1 MAKIKEEL
9 KAIFITGAK
18 PTQADFHDLIDGVQ
32 GEQGPKGDAGAQ
44 GIKGDTGEVGPK
56 GDKGETGAAGTK
68 GADGTN
74 GGDGLSITAIEFTAD
89 VDGKVTGG
97 TATLSDASTIP
108 ITVTTAS

>member
-1 MAKIKEEL
+1 MAKTKEEL

-18 PTQADFHDLIDGVQ
+18 PTQADFHDLIDGAQ
-32 GEQGPKGDAGAQ
+32 GEQ
-44 GIKGDTGEVGPK
+44 GIKGDTGDVGPK
-56 GDKGETGAAGTK
+56 GDKGETGVAGTK
-68 GADGTN
+68 GADGTK
-74 GGDGLSITAIEFTAD
+74 GVDGLSITAIEFTSD